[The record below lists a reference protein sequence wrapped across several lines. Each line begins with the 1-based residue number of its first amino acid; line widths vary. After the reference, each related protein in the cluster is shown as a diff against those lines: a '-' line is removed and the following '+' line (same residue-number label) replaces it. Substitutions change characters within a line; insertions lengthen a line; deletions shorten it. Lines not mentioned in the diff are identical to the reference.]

1 MTNQEIYDGALRIIG
16 ESVEEEDNE
25 DYRERAPYII
35 AMFCNET
42 FVLDNTIR
50 RLAST
55 PERAFGTSIWL
66 SLDTPFPATPRL
78 AHAACLYLAA
88 MLILDEDMERSDN
101 IYEKYCDSIAS
112 IQTEVEAKQK
122 KAEPIPEP
130 EEEPTE
136 IWELKPIINKY
147 SY

>member
-1 MTNQEIYDGALRIIG
+1 MKNQDIYDGALRIIG
-16 ESVEEEDNE
+16 ESVADEDNE

-35 AMFCNET
+35 AMFCNEV
-42 FVLDNTIR
+42 FELDNAIR
-50 RLAST
+50 RLASS
-55 PERAFGTSIWL
+55 PERAIGTSIWL
-66 SLDTPFPATPRL
+66 SLDNAFPATTRL

-130 EEEPTE
+130 EEEP
-136 IWELKPIINKY
+136 IDAWELHTIINKY